1 MSDQRSVLL
10 IYTGGTIGMIHDP
23 NTGVLKPFNFK
34 QLFAEV
40 PELKK
45 FDIRIESFSFET
57 PIDSSNMNPTI
68 WLKLARII
76 EKNYELFDGFVILH
90 GSDTMAYS
98 ASALSFI
105 LEGLNK
111 PVIFT
116 GSQLPIGT
124 IRTDGKENLI
134 TAIEVA
140 TSYAGEV
147 PVVPEVAI
155 YFEYTLFRGNRT
167 KKISAENFEAFDS
180 PNYPN
185 LAEAGVHLKFNLQ
198 AITPFDAEAKLQVRD
213 TFCQEVG
220 FLKLF
225 PGITQAFVR
234 NVLHLD
240 GLRAIIIETFGAGNA
255 PTEKWLTDL
264 LKEAIDNRII
274 ILNVTQCISGKV
286 DQEKYE
292 TGSHLKEIGVISGKD
307 ITFEA
312 AITKLMVLLGDKSLS
327 NSEIKIL
334 MGENLRGE
342 ISV

>member
-10 IYTGGTIGMIHDP
+10 IYTGGTIGMINDP

-45 FDIRIESFSFET
+45 FDIRIESYSFET
-57 PIDSSNMNPTI
+57 PIDSSNMNPAV

-76 EKNYELFDGFVILH
+76 EKNYDLYDGFVVLH

-98 ASALSFI
+98 ASALSFM

-140 TSYAGEV
+140 TSYSGEE
-147 PVVPEVAI
+147 PIVPEVAI
-155 YFEYTLFRGNRT
+155 YFEYTLYRGCRT
-167 KKISAENFEAFDS
+167 KKISAENFEAFSS
-180 PNYPN
+180 PNYPH

-198 AITPFDAEAKLQVRD
+198 AIADYQVGAKLRIID
-213 TFCQEVG
+213 SFCQDVG

-225 PGITQAFVR
+225 PGITEAFVK
-234 NVLHLD
+234 NIFQQK
-240 GLRAIIIETFGAGNA
+240 GLRAIVLETFGAGNA
-255 PTEKWLTDL
+255 PTEKWLTTI

-292 TGSHLKEIGVISGKD
+292 TGSHLKEVGVISGKD

-312 AITKLMVLLGDKSLS
+312 AIAKLMVLLGDKTLS
-327 NSEIKIL
+327 DSEIINL
-334 MGENLRGE
+334 LGESLRGE